1 MLDWEDQKSSVS
13 KGKAEVQLRGS
24 TVTEQKCIF
33 GYFGT
38 TLCKLVIL
46 LWYRGK
52 FHYFIA
58 SFSKKPFHDRK
69 ERNCSVIGI
78 PGLGMP
84 VTLKLLNIFHKII
97 ILQFCLTVKNNLKFK
112 LLQFC
117 FRLCFYKN
125 SSSFS
130 ISLTSS
136 KITDSRNC
144 F

>member
-38 TLCKLVIL
+38 TLCKLVML

-52 FHYFIA
+52 FHYLIA

-84 VTLKLLNIFHKII
+84 VT
-97 ILQFCLTVKNNLKFK
+97 
-112 LLQFC
+112 
-117 FRLCFYKN
+117 
-125 SSSFS
+125 
-130 ISLTSS
+130 
-136 KITDSRNC
+136 
-144 F
+144 